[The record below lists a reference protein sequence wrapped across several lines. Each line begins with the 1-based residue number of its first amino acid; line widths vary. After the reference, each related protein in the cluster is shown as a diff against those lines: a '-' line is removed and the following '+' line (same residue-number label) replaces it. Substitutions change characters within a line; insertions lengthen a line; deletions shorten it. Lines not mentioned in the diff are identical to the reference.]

1 MKRESINSG
10 ESQLNNDMLMPLI
23 DSMLYCREEAL
34 KKVNAMY
41 DTNITV
47 RKSSSWEDNQIE
59 IDKEQNNVG
68 GDEDGDID
76 TK

>member
-1 MKRESINSG
+1 
-10 ESQLNNDMLMPLI
+10 MLMPLI

-68 GDEDGDID
+68 GDKDGDID